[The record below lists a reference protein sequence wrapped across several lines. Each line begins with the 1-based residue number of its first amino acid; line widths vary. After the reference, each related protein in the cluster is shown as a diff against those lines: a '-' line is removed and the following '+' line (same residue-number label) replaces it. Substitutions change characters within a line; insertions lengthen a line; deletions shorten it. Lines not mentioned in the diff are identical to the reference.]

1 MAMLT
6 KVLVVDDDRFMRRV
20 LTDLLEESG
29 FVTVEAENGIQA
41 CDVALA
47 EMPDAI
53 VMDLVMPVLDGAE
66 ACRRLRALPQF
77 RTTPI
82 LMLTSRTDRQ
92 GAVNPFQVGA
102 DDYLSKPFD
111 TGDLLARLQGNLVK
125 KRTLDALEEQ
135 ARDYQALLDI
145 SESITSSLETAQIL
159 QRIVTKI
166 ARHIANVVRC
176 SIAVIQEDGSAG
188 FILASSDDDRLGEL
202 RIDLSRYPEIG
213 QVMQSGRTLLI
224 RDVDHDPLLEKVRP
238 LLKGRGFNAILVL
251 PIHSRNR
258 VIGVMILRVDR
269 KGGGLSDKEVE
280 FCQLIADVASGPLRN
295 ARFFRQLRSESEL
308 LRNAKQGLEDELQLK
323 AVYEQLFENASEGLV
338 AVNTGGDVV
347 FANRCALEIVGYS
360 RDELQGARLESLLDR
375 RTLLLALGA
384 WKNGR
389 VKDGRVRMD
398 VSIRRRDGAERLL
411 SVSARQQLVLD
422 DLVIVAFR
430 DVTEKR
436 KVEKELQETKTI
448 LEKANNRLQQM
459 DQVRAEFLNTAT
471 HELRIPVTIV
481 HGYCSLLM
489 EMGGANLTEQQ
500 REFLAAAYE
509 SSERLVD
516 LINNMLDLSR
526 FQAGKMALDLSSGD
540 LRETVVQVCSDLAS
554 IADREGLTLH
564 FNDLPSCRARYDEH
578 NIQRVLTNLLGN
590 AIKFTPDG
598 GEVRVSF
605 GEAPDGI
612 RVTVEDTGKGIPRQ
626 VLPRLFEEFTQVGK
640 DDARRGTG
648 LGLAICKKIVESHGG
663 RIWAESRPGAGS
675 RFSFT
680 LPGCED

>member
-1 MAMLT
+1 
-6 KVLVVDDDRFMRRV
+6 
-20 LTDLLEESG
+20 
-29 FVTVEAENGIQA
+29 
-41 CDVALA
+41 
-47 EMPDAI
+47 
-53 VMDLVMPVLDGAE
+53 
-66 ACRRLRALPQF
+66 
-77 RTTPI
+77 
-82 LMLTSRTDRQ
+82 
-92 GAVNPFQVGA
+92 
-102 DDYLSKPFD
+102 
-111 TGDLLARLQGNLVK
+111 
-125 KRTLDALEEQ
+125 
-135 ARDYQALLDI
+135 
-145 SESITSSLETAQIL
+145 
-159 QRIVTKI
+159 
-166 ARHIANVVRC
+166 
-176 SIAVIQEDGSAG
+176 VIQEDGSAG
-188 FILASSDDDRLGEL
+188 FILASSDDDSLGEL

-224 RDVDHDPLLEKVRP
+224 RDGDHDPLLEKVRP

-269 KGGGLSDKEVE
+269 KGGELSDKEVE

-360 RDELQGARLESLLDR
+360 RDELQGARLASLLDR
-375 RTLLLALGA
+375 RTLLLALRA

-516 LINNMLDLSR
+516 LINIMLDLSR
-526 FQAGKMALDLSSGD
+526 FRAGKMALDLGSGD
-540 LRETVVQVCSDLAS
+540 LREPLFRSAVTWH
-554 IADREGLTLH
+554 R
-564 FNDLPSCRARYDEH
+564 LP
-578 NIQRVLTNLLGN
+578 
-590 AIKFTPDG
+590 
-598 GEVRVSF
+598 
-605 GEAPDGI
+605 
-612 RVTVEDTGKGIPRQ
+612 TGKG
-626 VLPRLFEEFTQVGK
+626 
-640 DDARRGTG
+640 
-648 LGLAICKKIVESHGG
+648 
-663 RIWAESRPGAGS
+663 
-675 RFSFT
+675 
-680 LPGCED
+680 